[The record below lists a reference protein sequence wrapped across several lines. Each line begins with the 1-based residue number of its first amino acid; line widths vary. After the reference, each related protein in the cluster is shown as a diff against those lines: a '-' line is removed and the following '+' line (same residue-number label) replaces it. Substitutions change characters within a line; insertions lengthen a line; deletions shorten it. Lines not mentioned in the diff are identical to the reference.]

1 MPVVRK
7 ASFDDAR
14 EIAEINATVWQTAYQ
29 NLLPAEI
36 LNTRKADEKRI
47 DDWQRRTDNGKY
59 TILVYDDG
67 EVSGYL
73 WAGPARD
80 DMESFMKFMHFM
92 SKATDSGRESDG
104 RCLRLT
110 RNRLIMLHII
120 YICLKATFPPR
131 DFTKAWA
138 AKIFPNITAAKN
150 IRDMTFPKSFMFLPG
165 NYKYFFRKSAL
176 KCFSYIR
183 RRSA

>member
-14 EIAEINATVWQTAYQ
+14 KIAEINAAVWQTAYK
-29 NLLPAEI
+29 NLLPAEV

-47 DDWQRRTDNGKY
+47 DDWQQRTDNGKY

-73 WAGPARD
+73 WAGRLATIS
-80 DMESFMKFMHFM
+80 ESFMKFMRFM
-92 SKATDSGRESDG
+92 SKATDSGRESGG

-110 RNRLIMLHII
+110 RHRLIMLHII
-120 YICLKATFPPR
+120 YICLRAIFPPR

-138 AKIFPNITAAKN
+138 AKIFPSRIATKN
-150 IRDMTFPKSFMFLPG
+150 MRDMTFPKSFIFLPG
-165 NYKYFFRKSAL
+165 NYKYFFRKSAS
-176 KCFSYIR
+176 KCFSYMR
-183 RRSA
+183 CRSA

>member
-14 EIAEINATVWQTAYQ
+14 KIAEINAAVWQTAYK
-29 NLLPAEI
+29 NLLPAEV

-47 DDWQRRTDNGKY
+47 DDWQQRTDNGKY

-80 DMESFMKFMHFM
+80 DIGIVYEIYALYVKSDRQRQGIGRQPGSFAL
-92 SKATDSGRESDG
+92 S
-104 RCLRLT
+104 
-110 RNRLIMLHII
+110 
-120 YICLKATFPPR
+120 PPR
-131 DFTKAWA
+131 NAPAPCTKA
-138 AKIFPNITAAKN
+138 KN
-150 IRDMTFPKSFMFLPG
+150 LLYYSEFAPKG
-165 NYKYFFRKSAL
+165 RKW
-176 KCFSYIR
+176 
-183 RRSA
+183 

>member
-14 EIAEINATVWQTAYQ
+14 KIAEINAAVWQTAYK
-29 NLLPAEI
+29 NLLPAEV

-47 DDWQRRTDNGKY
+47 DDWQQRTDNGKY

-80 DMESFMKFMHFM
+80 DIGIVYEIYALYVKSDRQRQGIGRAMLTAYRKQINYAPHYLYMLKGNHPAARFYESMGGKNFPEYNRRKEY
-92 SKATDSGRESDG
+92 SGYDISEVIYVFARE
-104 RCLRLT
+104 L
-110 RNRLIMLHII
+110 
-120 YICLKATFPPR
+120 
-131 DFTKAWA
+131 
-138 AKIFPNITAAKN
+138 
-150 IRDMTFPKSFMFLPG
+150 
-165 NYKYFFRKSAL
+165 
-176 KCFSYIR
+176 
-183 RRSA
+183 

>member
-59 TILVYDDG
+59 TILVYG
-67 EVSGYL
+67 QGRLATIS
-73 WAGPARD
+73 
-80 DMESFMKFMHFM
+80 ESFMKFMHFM

-110 RNRLIMLHII
+110 GNRLIMLHII

>member
-14 EIAEINATVWQTAYQ
+14 EIAEINATVWQTAYK

-67 EVSGYL
+67 AVSGYL

-80 DMESFMKFMHFM
+80 DIGIVYEIYALYVKSDRQRQGIGRALLTAYRKQINYAPHYLYMLKGNLSAARFYESM
-92 SKATDSGRESDG
+92 GG
-104 RCLRLT
+104 
-110 RNRLIMLHII
+110 
-120 YICLKATFPPR
+120 
-131 DFTKAWA
+131 
-138 AKIFPNITAAKN
+138 KIFPNITAAKN
-150 IRDMTFPKSFMFLPG
+150 IRDMTFPKSFMFCQG
-165 NYKYFFRKSAL
+165 IINI
-176 KCFSYIR
+176 FSENR
-183 RRSA
+183 H

>member
-14 EIAEINATVWQTAYQ
+14 EIAEINAAVWQTAYK
-29 NLLPAEI
+29 NLLPAEV

-47 DDWQRRTDNGKY
+47 DDWQQRTDNGKY

-80 DMESFMKFMHFM
+80 DIGIVYEIYALYVKSDRQRQGIGRALLTAYQTQINYAPHYLYMLKGNLPAARFYESMGGKNFP
-92 SKATDSGRESDG
+92 EQN
-104 RCLRLT
+104 
-110 RNRLIMLHII
+110 RNKE
-120 YICLKATFPPR
+120 YA
-131 DFTKAWA
+131 
-138 AKIFPNITAAKN
+138 
-150 IRDMTFPKSFMFLPG
+150 DMTFPKSFIFLPG
-165 NYKYFFRKSAL
+165 NYKYFFRKSAS
-176 KCFSYIR
+176 KCFSYMR
-183 RRSA
+183 CRSA

>member
-80 DMESFMKFMHFM
+80 DIGIVYEIYALYVKSDRQRQGIGRALLTAYQKQINYAPHYLYMLKVNLPAARFYESMGGKNFPEYNRRKEY
-92 SKATDSGRESDG
+92 SGYDISEVIYVFARE
-104 RCLRLT
+104 L
-110 RNRLIMLHII
+110 
-120 YICLKATFPPR
+120 
-131 DFTKAWA
+131 
-138 AKIFPNITAAKN
+138 
-150 IRDMTFPKSFMFLPG
+150 
-165 NYKYFFRKSAL
+165 
-176 KCFSYIR
+176 
-183 RRSA
+183 

>member
-80 DMESFMKFMHFM
+80 DIGIVYEIYALYVK
-92 SKATDSGRESDG
+92 SD
-104 RCLRLT
+104 R
-110 RNRLIMLHII
+110 
-120 YICLKATFPPR
+120 
-131 DFTKAWA
+131 
-138 AKIFPNITAAKN
+138 
-150 IRDMTFPKSFMFLPG
+150 
-165 NYKYFFRKSAL
+165 
-176 KCFSYIR
+176 
-183 RRSA
+183 

>member
-14 EIAEINATVWQTAYQ
+14 EIAEINAAVWQTAYK
-29 NLLPAEI
+29 NLLPAEV

-47 DDWQRRTDNGKY
+47 DDWQQRTDNGKY

-80 DMESFMKFMHFM
+80 DIGIVYEIYALYVK
-92 SKATDSGRESDG
+92 SDRQ

-110 RNRLIMLHII
+110 RHRLIMLHII
-120 YICLKATFPPR
+120 YICLRAIFPPR

-138 AKIFPNITAAKN
+138 AKIFPSRIATKN
-150 IRDMTFPKSFMFLPG
+150 MRDMTFPKSFIFLPG
-165 NYKYFFRKSAL
+165 NYKYFFRKSAS
-176 KCFSYIR
+176 KCFSYMR
-183 RRSA
+183 CRSA

>member
-14 EIAEINATVWQTAYQ
+14 KIAEINAAVWQTAYK
-29 NLLPAEI
+29 NLLPAEV

-47 DDWQRRTDNGKY
+47 DDWQQRTDNGKY

-80 DMESFMKFMHFM
+80 DIGIVYEIYALYVKS
-92 SKATDSGRESDG
+92 DRQRQGIGRA
-104 RCLRLT
+104 LLT
-110 RNRLIMLHII
+110 AYQTQIN
-120 YICLKATFPPR
+120 Y
-131 DFTKAWA
+131 AWA
-138 AKIFPNITAAKN
+138 AKIFPSRIATKN
-150 IRDMTFPKSFMFLPG
+150 MRDMTFPKSFIFLPG
-165 NYKYFFRKSAL
+165 NYKYFFRKSAS
-176 KCFSYIR
+176 KCFSYMR
-183 RRSA
+183 CRSA

>member
-1 MPVVRK
+1 MKRESTTGNGEQITANTPFL
-7 ASFDDAR
+7 SMTTAR
-14 EIAEINATVWQTAYQ
+14 FPAIYGQGRLAT
-29 NLLPAEI
+29 I
-36 LNTRKADEKRI
+36 
-47 DDWQRRTDNGKY
+47 
-59 TILVYDDG
+59 
-67 EVSGYL
+67 S
-73 WAGPARD
+73 
-80 DMESFMKFMHFM
+80 ESFMKFMHFM

-110 RNRLIMLHII
+110 GNRLIMLHII

>member
-14 EIAEINATVWQTAYQ
+14 EIAEINAAVWQTAYQ

-47 DDWQRRTDNGKY
+47 DDWQQRTDNGKY

-73 WAGPARD
+73 WAGH
-80 DMESFMKFMHFM
+80 EN
-92 SKATDSGRESDG
+92 
-104 RCLRLT
+104 RC
-110 RNRLIMLHII
+110 
-120 YICLKATFPPR
+120 K
-131 DFTKAWA
+131 
-138 AKIFPNITAAKN
+138 
-150 IRDMTFPKSFMFLPG
+150 
-165 NYKYFFRKSAL
+165 
-176 KCFSYIR
+176 
-183 RRSA
+183 